1 MHTYKFIFCQLTIGL
16 GVQTTEYS
24 YETLFSQ
31 KGKKPVSRTK
41 YKSLGHVIAIS
52 TYYIVRLVENKS

>member
-1 MHTYKFIFCQLTIGL
+1 MGL